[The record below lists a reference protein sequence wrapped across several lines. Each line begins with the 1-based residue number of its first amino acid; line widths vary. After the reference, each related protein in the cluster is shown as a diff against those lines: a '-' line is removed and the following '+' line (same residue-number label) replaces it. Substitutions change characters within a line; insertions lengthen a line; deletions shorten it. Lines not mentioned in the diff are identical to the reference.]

1 VNSWGVDFGPLDE
14 RGTLI
19 ANPCHYRDRQTDGML
34 EEAFRRVPKREL
46 YERTGIQFMQIN
58 SLYQLLAMR
67 LRNDPALAQ
76 ARRLVFMADLVA
88 HALCGEVFSEYTLGS
103 TSQMMDMRTGEWSQE
118 LLSRLDLPMD
128 ILPRVVKPG
137 TVVGKLTSEAALE
150 CGCRRVP
157 VIAGASHDTAAAVA
171 GAPAAGGST
180 ALTTGGS
187 AELTAS
193 DDWAYLSSG
202 TWSLVG
208 VELEKPVITDAS
220 FENGVTNEGGVEGT
234 IRFLKNIAGLWL
246 VQESRRQ

>member
-1 VNSWGVDFGPLDE
+1 
-14 RGTLI
+14 
-19 ANPCHYRDRQTDGML
+19 
-34 EEAFRRVPKREL
+34 VPKREL

-171 GAPAAGGST
+171 GAPQRVVRRRSPQAVRLNSPQAMTGPIFRAGRGRLWASSWKNPSSRT
-180 ALTTGGS
+180 PAS
-187 AELTAS
+187 RTAS
-193 DDWAYLSSG
+193 PMRAEWRGRSVS
-202 TWSLVG
+202 
-208 VELEKPVITDAS
+208 
-220 FENGVTNEGGVEGT
+220 
-234 IRFLKNIAGLWL
+234 
-246 VQESRRQ
+246 